1 MSFNTIQ
8 NYEYKFINK
17 AIEMSSLSQLNNK
30 HGSIIVSNKK
40 IMSCGYNH
48 ERTKYKIQSIISNN
62 CESCACHAE
71 MDAIYKALNILPNY
85 LFHPK
90 KKRQLV
96 L

>member
-1 MSFNTIQ
+1 MSNCCIN

-17 AIEMSSLSQLNNK
+17 AFEMSLQSQLTNK

-48 ERTKYKIQSIISNN
+48 ERTKYKIQSLISDN
-62 CESCACHAE
+62 CKSCACHAE

-85 LFHPK
+85 LFHPN
-90 KKRQLV
+90 KKRQLI